1 MLYLHGIK
9 SFLSERSVKIPLKSI
24 LADSYKEVVLTAKEF
39 LSKKQALR
47 VVSSV
52 QIDTSKGNIRKRVK
66 NKHNNVSS
74 KGYTRERN
82 QQSIT
87 AVTTQKK
94 NSKSII
100 GKQ

>member
-1 MLYLHGIK
+1 MKESI
-9 SFLSERSVKIPLKSI
+9 KIPLKSI

-52 QIDTSKGNIRKRVK
+52 QINTSKGNTRKRVK
-66 NKHNNVSS
+66 NKHNNVSF

-87 AVTTQKK
+87 AVITKRRTLKV
-94 NSKSII
+94 
-100 GKQ
+100 

>member
-1 MLYLHGIK
+1 MKESI
-9 SFLSERSVKIPLKSI
+9 KIPLKSI

-66 NKHNNVSS
+66 NKHTNVSS

-87 AVTTQKK
+87 AVTTKRRTLK
-94 NSKSII
+94 V
-100 GKQ
+100 